1 MKYYIKVLNL
11 QSDPSTG
18 EAFDF
23 FKSVEDEDIFP
34 DVKKAAAFEAA
45 DVLVLTGVFS
55 VVVVEGSGFEL
66 SCWLFSVADVEP
78 ETATDGAA
86 GDFDWWSVSGW
97 LVTTVVA
104 SVAVEV
110 CGHDEVEFD
119 ASSWI
124 GLKEAPTENKNKDIR
139 IHWISIMFTDII
151 HHEIRG
157 NSKST
162 WT

>member
-1 MKYYIKVLNL
+1 MYETKYHLKVLNL

-66 SCWLFSVADVEP
+66 SC
-78 ETATDGAA
+78 
-86 GDFDWWSVSGW
+86 
-97 LVTTVVA
+97 
-104 SVAVEV
+104 
-110 CGHDEVEFD
+110 C
-119 ASSWI
+119 
-124 GLKEAPTENKNKDIR
+124 
-139 IHWISIMFTDII
+139 
-151 HHEIRG
+151 
-157 NSKST
+157 
-162 WT
+162 